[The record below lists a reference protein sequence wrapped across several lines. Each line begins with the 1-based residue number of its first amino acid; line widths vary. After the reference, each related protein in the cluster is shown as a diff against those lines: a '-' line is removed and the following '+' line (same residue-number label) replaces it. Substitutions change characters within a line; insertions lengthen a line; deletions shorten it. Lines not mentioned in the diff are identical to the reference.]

1 MITKSLQAAALQDLR
16 EKAVIVH
23 KTLADEAKRIKKLLS
38 THLHPRSHQ
47 HVPNALS
54 HYTSNSQAET
64 TITRHSD
71 RTSSIDTPRPMVVKQ
86 DGKSY
91 PTNPSNGYVS
101 KYPDS
106 FFGCLGCGST
116 DHQFR
121 KCKDNRNH
129 DVRKVYWQEL
139 WAHFPHTQKRPA
151 GPLTTDVP
159 SNSITSQTPPVPPT
173 SVLKHGLGR
182 GSHVNRPAWH
192 TSDKRPRFFTISVL
206 LSNISSPNQK
216 PMPISINNSLPSVH
230 LNVGLL
236 VDEEN
241 KMRMLL
247 DTSAAMNT
255 GNLAY
260 HQWVMSQ
267 CPSMVA
273 EYLEC
278 GDGTE
283 YDVVQLLAALDL
295 KGTHQ
300 PVNHGSMTAVIR
312 YRTPY
317 LINNTSPLILSF
329 ALGKDVALRSVLGI
343 PCLLAMGAI
352 VDLVKGQ
359 LRCSELNQEFMLQL
373 DPPGKGLPD
382 GTQFDSSNTSVPA
395 GVSSNV
401 PSLASTLQYTSS
413 DGIIT
418 PVIQNNVSNNLVV
431 TDTSFHGCISRELVY
446 KPPTPNTST

>member
-1 MITKSLQAAALQDLR
+1 
-16 EKAVIVH
+16 
-23 KTLADEAKRIKKLLS
+23 
-38 THLHPRSHQ
+38 
-47 HVPNALS
+47 
-54 HYTSNSQAET
+54 
-64 TITRHSD
+64 
-71 RTSSIDTPRPMVVKQ
+71 
-86 DGKSY
+86 
-91 PTNPSNGYVS
+91 
-101 KYPDS
+101 
-106 FFGCLGCGST
+106 
-116 DHQFR
+116 
-121 KCKDNRNH
+121 
-129 DVRKVYWQEL
+129 
-139 WAHFPHTQKRPA
+139 
-151 GPLTTDVP
+151 
-159 SNSITSQTPPVPPT
+159 
-173 SVLKHGLGR
+173 
-182 GSHVNRPAWH
+182 
-192 TSDKRPRFFTISVL
+192 
-206 LSNISSPNQK
+206 
-216 PMPISINNSLPSVH
+216 
-230 LNVGLL
+230 
-236 VDEEN
+236 
-241 KMRMLL
+241 MRMLV
-247 DTSAAMNT
+247 DTGAAMNT

-300 PVNHGSMTAVIR
+300 PVHHGSMTAVIR

-343 PCLLAMGAI
+343 PCLLAMGAV

-359 LRCSELNQEFMLQL
+359 LGCSELNQEFMLQL

-382 GTQFDSSNTSVPA
+382 GTQFDSSNSSVPA

-418 PVIQNNVSNNLVV
+418 PVIQNTFSNNLVV

-446 KPPTPNTST
+446 HPPTPNTST